1 MRTLLFLAALSF
13 SLAAHAQATPD
24 SNVNVNPDA
33 LDAAAKA
40 RLRAEGSAGGTG
52 ARISPEARG
61 QATVTNGRQNR
72 HPAHVEDRALEPPQ
86 AGTPVKKPPE
96 K

>member
-1 MRTLLFLAALSF
+1 MRKLFFLAALSF

-24 SNVNVNPDA
+24 ANVNVNPDA
-33 LDAAAKA
+33 LDPAAKA
-40 RLRAEGSAGGTG
+40 RLRVEGAAGGTG
-52 ARISPEARG
+52 ARIAPEVRG

-72 HPAHVEDRALEPPQ
+72 HPAHVEDPALEPPQ
-86 AGTPVKKPPE
+86 AGKPVKKPPE